1 MWSHP
6 SICHQRDI
14 VLLHMGLN
22 RHTRTWIFPVSRFTG
37 EWGLKLRASE
47 QNRSTDYVG
56 WPQLLWPPPKNLFK
70 LLAYRIRETLETLN
84 CSAVLCNIYT
94 ILQAPSR
101 TTQPNH
107 SLQNGFPRY
116 LSMYVLLWVNRL
128 CLLIWV
134 TVLLGYNPHSSRN
147 RRKRVWMGKLEC
159 MPSYTWYTVRFCAKL
174 VISLTLCYLVAV
186 VAGWQTC
193 SNYGFAL
200 RGS

>member
-22 RHTRTWIFPVSRFTG
+22 RHTRTWIFTVSRFTG
-37 EWGLKLRASE
+37 ECGLKLRASE

-84 CSAVLCNIYT
+84 CSAVLCN
-94 ILQAPSR
+94 SR
-101 TTQPNH
+101 TTQRNL
-107 SLQNGFPRY
+107 SLRNGFPRH
-116 LSMYVLLWVNRL
+116 LSMHVLLWVNRL

-147 RRKRVWMGKLEC
+147 RRKRVWMENLNVC
-159 MPSYTWYTVRFCAKL
+159 LAILHTPFVSVR
-174 VISLTLCYLVAV
+174 S
-186 VAGWQTC
+186 
-193 SNYGFAL
+193 
-200 RGS
+200 